1 MQADTLGRVVRR
13 LHAAAAGPADREL
26 LRRFVAGDEPAFAA
40 LVGRH
45 GPMVLRVCRR
55 LLRHEQ
61 DAEDAFQATF
71 LVLARRAGSVRRGEA
86 VASWLHGVARRVALR
101 ARRDAGRRRAHE
113 RAAPPARVEFPAADW
128 SEVQAALDD
137 AIGRLPERYRGPF
150 VLCFLE
156 GRSRAEV
163 AAELGVAEG
172 TVWSRLAEARRR
184 LRDRLA
190 RRGIELPALLAAVA
204 MTNGAAPAA
213 GLFDAT
219 TRAGAVPARV
229 AALAARTLRPTR
241 AATALLG
248 LVAAGLLAA
257 GVFLTAAAPPL
268 PAAAPSPEAAA
279 ADPPAPDAAPDPDDP
294 KTAGTFRGRVS
305 GTDGKPVAGASVYIV
320 PVQATDKVGPVRART
335 DAEGRF
341 AFDAPEMT
349 YPAFDGLPRRR
360 EGLLVVTKEGYAPDW
375 TATWGYTTG
384 RGFREWWMP
393 VKGAPLDLRLA
404 PDDRAVHGR
413 LLDPAGRP
421 LAGARVRLTAVG
433 WPIGFDLDK
442 HLDTEAKAE
451 ITRGF
456 LSGAKIYERDTHQVH
471 LLPGLPAETR
481 TDADG
486 RFRLTGVGHDRLA
499 RLTVTAPGVIDTT
512 LEVMARDAAD
522 VGTIRGTIRGPDGR
536 PTAVIHGSGFTLQ
549 LKAGLT
555 VTGVVRDHDTKA
567 PVPGMWVTRH
577 YNALTDPGHTD
588 GVTTTDAAGRFTL
601 GGLDPD
607 LLGWEKQHRKLTAI
621 PHPGTPYL
629 MTGATIEKG
638 AEVVFECVRGIP
650 FRLKLVDEAGKP
662 VEGTVEYHPVT
673 PNPQVDDL
681 VSSLQRGNWP
691 VMSRAA
697 RRADGRYEGF
707 VLPGPG
713 AVLVEMSDRRAWRPA
728 RVDPKAF
735 FRPGKADWTAAEQ
748 NHYGSRDNLATFRGW
763 EDQLHYAAIV
773 LVNPP
778 AASGPLELTA
788 TVVRDRPRRVSLVD
802 AAGQP
807 VVGVD
812 SRMRQPRGESQEDLR
827 AATFLLPRLHPD
839 RVKQMTFVKAD
850 RKLIGFLLARGDTDA
865 AITVRMEPWA
875 AVTGRVVDAAGRPV
889 VGRNVSLRMTDPA
902 AEEQR
907 GGKTDGEGRFRVEQM
922 VPGREYTT
930 AVPGYSPGL
939 ASAVGTP
946 LGPVTFRPGEV
957 RDLGDVRELPAAD
970 GRK

>member
-1 MQADTLGRVVRR
+1 MYADTLNRVVRH
-13 LHAAAAGPADREL
+13 LHAAGPADREL
-26 LRRFVAGDEPAFAA
+26 LRRYVAGDEPAFAA

-71 LVLARRAGSVRRGEA
+71 LVLARRAGAVRRGEA
-86 VASWLHGVARRVALR
+86 VASWLHGVAHRVALR
-101 ARRDAGRRRAHE
+101 ARRDAIRRRAHE
-113 RAAPPARVEFPAADW
+113 LATPPAPPTASRADW
-128 SEVQAALDD
+128 AEVQAALDD
-137 AIGRLPERYRGPF
+137 AVGRLPERYRAPF
-150 VLCFLE
+150 VLCHLE
-156 GRSRAEV
+156 GRSRAEA

-172 TVWSRLAEARRR
+172 TVWSRLSEARRR

-204 MTNGAAPAA
+204 LTDAAAPAA

-219 TRAGAVPARV
+219 PRA

-241 AATALLG
+241 GVVALFG
-248 LVAAGLLAA
+248 LVAAGLVAA
-257 GVFLTAAAPPL
+257 GVALLGAAGQPPTV
-268 PAAAPSPEAAA
+268 PVPVTAA
-279 ADPPAPDAAPDPDDP
+279 ADPPTPNPNPDPDDP
-294 KTAGTFRGRVS
+294 KTAGNFHGRVRDA
-305 GTDGKPVAGASVYIV
+305 DGKPVAGASVYIA
-320 PVQATDKVGPVRART
+320 PAQGADKVGPVRART

-341 AFDAPEMT
+341 AFDAPDMT

-360 EGLLVVTKEGYAPDW
+360 EGFIVVTKEGYAPDW

-384 RGFREWWMP
+384 RGLRSWWMP
-393 VKGAPLDLRLA
+393 VKGAALDLRLV

-413 LLDPAGRP
+413 FLDPAGRP

-433 WPIGFDLDK
+433 WPIEFNLDT

-451 ITRGF
+451 MTRGF
-456 LSGAKIYERDTHQVH
+456 LSGAKIYERDTHQVR
-471 LLPGLPAETR
+471 LLPGVPTETR

-486 RFRLTGVGHDRLA
+486 RFRLTGVGRDRLA
-499 RLTVTAPGVIDTT
+499 RLAVTAPGVLDTT

-522 VGTIRGTIRGPDGR
+522 VGTIRDLAGR
-536 PTAVIHGSGFTLQ
+536 PTQVIHGSGFTLK
-549 LKAGLT
+549 LKPGLT
-555 VTGVVRDHDTKA
+555 VTGVVRDRDTKA

-577 YNALTDPGHTD
+577 DNPLLDPSYTS

-601 GGLDPD
+601 GGLDPE
-607 LLGWEKQHRKLTAI
+607 LLGWEKQHRKLTAV
-621 PHPGTPYL
+621 PQPGTPYL

-638 AEVVFECVRGIP
+638 AEVVFDCVRGIP

-662 VEGTVEYHPVT
+662 VEGTVEYHPVA
-673 PNPQVDDL
+673 PNPQVDAL
-681 VSSLQRGNWP
+681 LSSLQRGNWP

-697 RRADGRYEGF
+697 RRADGSYEGF

-713 AVLVEMSDRRAWRPA
+713 AVLVEMPDRRPWRPA
-728 RVDPKAF
+728 LVDPKAF
-735 FRPGKADWTAAEQ
+735 FRPGKADWTPAEQ
-748 NHYGSRDNLATFRGW
+748 HHYGSRDSLATFRGW
-763 EDQLHYAAIV
+763 EDQIDYAAIV

-778 AASGPLELTA
+778 AGAGPLELTA

-812 SRMRQPRGESQEDLR
+812 SRMRQSRGESQEDLR

-839 RVKQMTFVKAD
+839 RVKQMTFLKAD

-875 AVTGRVVDAAGRPV
+875 AVTGRLVDAAGRPV
-889 VGRNVSLRMTDPA
+889 VGRYVVLTMTDPT

-907 GGKTDGEGRFRVEQM
+907 SQKTDGEGRFRVEEL

-930 AVPGYSPGL
+930 
-939 ASAVGTP
+939 P
-946 LGPVTFRPGEV
+946 LGPLTLRAGEV
-957 RDLGDVRELPAAD
+957 RDLGDVRERPGAGANP
-970 GRK
+970 